1 MVGAVNSTCHRL
13 LPGTDFP
20 LKVLHGGICT
30 YEHRKHSEMVK
41 NHVELENLILN
52 PTAVITIRLFL
63 TLSSPEV
70 FPYDLGEIV

>member
-1 MVGAVNSTCHRL
+1 
-13 LPGTDFP
+13 
-20 LKVLHGGICT
+20 
-30 YEHRKHSEMVK
+30 MVK